1 MLLLPETEISFFDA
15 VADINASSD
24 QRQHES
30 VVAGRLL
37 RLACNVYGLP
47 MPHVVWSRDGV
58 DLPTT
63 SSLRLV

>member
-1 MLLLPETEISFFDA
+1 MSARVDA

-24 QRQHES
+24 ERQRET

-47 MPHVVWSRDGV
+47 TPRIVWSRDGV
-58 DLPTT
+58 DLPTA
-63 SSLRLV
+63 SSLRSVS